1 MDQLSFFLA
10 ASMRMAIPL
19 LIAALGLIISERAG
33 IMNIGVEGIMLI
45 GAFAA
50 YTLAK
55 ITGSYWLG
63 LVAAM
68 LAGTIMI
75 AIFAISIVTF
85 KAEMV
90 VVGAGMNLLCAGL
103 SAFLYRKVFFNSE
116 LMAGG
121 VTVET
126 FPPIKIPLLGD
137 IPLLGNMFFNHNII
151 VYFGLL
157 MVIVIWVVLYK
168 TSLGTKVIAVGAHP
182 KAATSVGIN
191 VNWVQYGAILFSG
204 LMIGAAGAYLS
215 IAQSSAFAE
224 GMTSG
229 KGFIALAVVIL
240 GKRKPLGVLGGAL
253 IFGAASAIQMTLQNM
268 GVAIPNNIIMMIPY
282 IVTVVV
288 VVIVGKNKLKA

>member
-1 MDQLSFFLA
+1 MDQISFFLA

-33 IMNIGVEGIMLI
+33 IMNIGVEGILLI

-50 YTLAK
+50 YAVDK

-63 LVAAM
+63 LVGAM

-75 AIFAISIVTF
+75 AVFAVSVVSF

-103 SAFLYRKVFFNSE
+103 SAFLYRKIFFNSP
-116 LMAGG
+116 LMADG
-121 VTVET
+121 VTANT
-126 FPPIKIPLLGD
+126 FPPIKIPVLGD
-137 IPLLGNMFFNHNII
+137 IPIIGDMFFNHNII

-157 MVIVIWVVLYK
+157 MVIVIWIVLYK

-182 KAATSVGIN
+182 KAAASVGIN
-191 VNWVQYGAILFSG
+191 VSRVQYGAILFSG
-204 LMIGAAGAYLS
+204 LMIGIAGAYLS

-253 IFGAASAIQMTLQNM
+253 IFGGATALQMTLQNI